1 MRVTRIKLQEVLDSD
16 EFETIRMTFKSV
28 DQLLD
33 GDLDLSIAELE
44 GCRVIIYPG
53 YVGID
58 DGYIN
63 ESLEILNRISSLDY
77 EEHMKLYAKYDKF
90 HDGGDDLDYGGSYV
104 GLLYDLLKKVFV
116 ETKMKDLT
124 LKEAKEIE
132 ELDLDKRVPIE
143 EQEKSF
149 NQFKNQLKIEHPNW
163 DDWAAS
169 YWAITLMKLELAVG
183 GDIVTMTQDSEEEP
197 DYIVIV
203 GKPDYGS

>member
-1 MRVTRIKLQEVLDSD
+1 
-16 EFETIRMTFKSV
+16 
-28 DQLLD
+28 
-33 GDLDLSIAELE
+33 
-44 GCRVIIYPG
+44 
-53 YVGID
+53 
-58 DGYIN
+58 
-63 ESLEILNRISSLDY
+63 
-77 EEHMKLYAKYDKF
+77 
-90 HDGGDDLDYGGSYV
+90 
-104 GLLYDLLKKVFV
+104 
-116 ETKMKDLT
+116 MKDLT
-124 LKEAKEIE
+124 LQEAKGIE

-169 YWAITLMKLELAVG
+169 YWAITLMRLELAVG